1 MSFHPSGGS
10 QSLVD
15 DREVSV
21 RILDAV
27 AEKEGTSPLEFDR
40 LLSDVVDPDALD
52 TLLRSED
59 REVTVTF
66 PYMGYRVRVESD
78 GRVEV
83 SDSSNE

>member
-1 MSFHPSGGS
+1 MSFHRSGGT
-10 QSLVD
+10 QSLID

-27 AEKEGTSPLEFDR
+27 AEREGTSPLEFDR
-40 LLSDVVDPDALD
+40 LLSDAIDPDALD
-52 TLLRSED
+52 ALLRGEY
-59 REVTVTF
+59 REVAVTF

-83 SDSSNE
+83 SDPNSE